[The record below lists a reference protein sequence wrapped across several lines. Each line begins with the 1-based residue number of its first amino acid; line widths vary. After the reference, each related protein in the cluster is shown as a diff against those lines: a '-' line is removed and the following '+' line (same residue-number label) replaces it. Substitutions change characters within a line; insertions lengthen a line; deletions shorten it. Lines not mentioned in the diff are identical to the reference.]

1 MTRAI
6 AILAVLI
13 LIGSTTSSGQNPWPQ
28 LVIEAPETLT
38 VAAEQIQ
45 AFDPSRLNRI
55 MAIIGLTD
63 AGAPIRVLLV
73 PEETALAKSTPTW
86 VAAFADATRDLVVL
100 LPERIGSYPHSSL
113 ETVLH
118 HEVSH
123 ILTARAAAGRRIPR
137 WFNEGLASAAERTW
151 SVGIRSRFAWE
162 FVLSKRLTPTEF
174 EGLFEGRP
182 RDITTAYV
190 LSDRLVRDL
199 LEQYGSD
206 IPARIFSRMAE
217 GAPFE
222 TALYVT
228 TGNSVDRLMRTFWH
242 RHSVWE
248 SWISVAGNPFTQ
260 WSLITLL
267 AITAIWRHRR
277 KRRARRQL
285 WEMEESLEEQAWEEH
300 RRRYRVH

>member
-1 MTRAI
+1 MTRAT
-6 AILAVLI
+6 ACLAVLI
-13 LIGSTTSSGQNPWPQ
+13 VIGSTTSTGQDPWPQ
-28 LVIEAPETLT
+28 LMIEAPETLT
-38 VAAEQIQ
+38 AAAEQIQ
-45 AFDPSRLNRI
+45 AFDLSRLSRV

-63 AGAPIRVLLV
+63 VGTPIRVLLV
-73 PEETALAKSTPTW
+73 PEGTALANTTPAW

-100 LPERIGSYPHSSL
+100 LPERIGSYPYSSL

-123 ILTARAAAGRRIPR
+123 ILTARATAGRRIPR

-162 FVLSKRLTPTEF
+162 FVLSKRLTPTQF
-174 EGLFEGRP
+174 EGLFEGSSRE
-182 RDITTAYV
+182 IETAYV
-190 LSDRLVRDL
+190 LADRLVRDL

-206 IPARIFSRMAE
+206 TPARIFSRMSQ
-217 GAPFE
+217 GASFE
-222 TALYVT
+222 VALYVT
-228 TGNSVDRLMRTFWH
+228 TGASVDGFMRTFWR

-248 SWISVAGNPFTQ
+248 SWVSVAGHPFAQ

-267 AITAIWRHRR
+267 ALTAIWRHRR
-277 KRRARRQL
+277 KRRARRHL
-285 WEMEESLEEQAWEEH
+285 WEMEERLEEESWEEH